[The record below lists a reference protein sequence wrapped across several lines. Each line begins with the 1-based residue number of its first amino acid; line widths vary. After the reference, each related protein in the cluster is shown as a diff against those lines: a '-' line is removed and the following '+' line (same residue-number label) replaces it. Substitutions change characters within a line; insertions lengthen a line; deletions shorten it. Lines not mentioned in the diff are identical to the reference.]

1 MAGQSS
7 SPESQH
13 YLPSSSKFYI
23 NLVNMVFMLGF
34 AFGGV
39 LLAAR
44 ADEFG
49 RKPVML
55 FSLWLTAVS
64 SIAITWSPNVKV
76 YIAFRFIHGV

>member
-1 MAGQSS
+1 MNYRVDDIGR
-7 SPESQH
+7 
-13 YLPSSSKFYI
+13 KFYI

-64 SIAITWSPNVKV
+64 SIAITWSPNVKG
-76 YIAFRFIHGV
+76 RFHFHFPFSFQA

>member
-1 MAGQSS
+1 
-7 SPESQH
+7 
-13 YLPSSSKFYI
+13 
-23 NLVNMVFMLGF
+23 MVFMLGF

-76 YIAFRFIHGV
+76 YIAFRFIHGVRWIER